1 MTENAER
8 MYLHT
13 GEQALFWQAPDAP
26 AGVFASVAPAPPL
39 RDFVE
44 RIHFGREW
52 VDPANPLT
60 ERVLPDGGVHLIFN
74 LGDPPAVPGGDGSAS
89 VASGARCEP
98 SIIQMAGRVEHVT
111 VTLRPGGMAALLG
124 VPAGELAA
132 EDVPLDALWG
142 PLAAEALE
150 RLSGT
155 PTLER
160 AAVIEAVLMDRLAA
174 RAPRADATAAE
185 AVRMIDRARGRI
197 RVRELAAALG
207 ISERRLEQ
215 VFQRDVGLSPKAVCR
230 IARFRSTV
238 SLLQREPHR
247 AWTDLAYGCGFYDQS
262 HLVNEFQALAGLAPG
277 EFRNRV
283 ADFSKTRPPPP
294 NSFSA
299 DRVKCITPFGESR

>member
-1 MTENAER
+1 MESSAER

-13 GEQALFWQAPDAP
+13 GDEALFWQPPQAP
-26 AGVFASVAPAPPL
+26 AGVFASVEPAPPL

-52 VDPANPLT
+52 VDPAHPLV

-74 LGDPPAVPGGDGSAS
+74 LGDPPAVPGSAGSAA
-89 VASGARCEP
+89 VAAGARCAP
-98 SIIQMAGRVEHVT
+98 NLIHVAGRVEHVT

-142 PLAAEALE
+142 PHAAEALE
-150 RLSGT
+150 RLAAT
-155 PTLER
+155 PPTAARARAMEDVLLE
-160 AAVIEAVLMDRLAA
+160 MLAA
-174 RAPRADATAAE
+174 RAPRPDPAAAE
-185 AVRMIDRARGRI
+185 GVRIIERARGRI

-207 ISERRLEQ
+207 IGERRLEQ
-215 VFQRDVGLSPKAVCR
+215 LFRRSVGLSPKSVCR

-238 SLLQREPHR
+238 TRLRREPDR
-247 AWTDLAYGCGFYDQS
+247 AWTELAYDGGFYDQS

-277 EFRNRV
+277 EFRERECGFFQD
-283 ADFSKTRPPPP
+283 ASPER
-294 NSFSA
+294 
-299 DRVKCITPFGESR
+299 G

>member
-1 MTENAER
+1 MTPSAER

-13 GEQALFWQAPDAP
+13 GEQALFWQTPDAP
-26 AGVFASVAPAPPL
+26 AGVFASVVPAPPL

-52 VDPANPLT
+52 VDPAHPLT

-98 SIIQMAGRVEHVT
+98 SIIHMAGRVEHVT

-142 PLAAEALE
+142 ALATEALE

-155 PTLER
+155 PPTAAR
-160 AAVIEAVLMDRLAA
+160 AAAIEAVLVDRLAA
-174 RAPRADATAAE
+174 RVPRADATAAE

-207 ISERRLEQ
+207 IGERRLEQ

-277 EFRNRV
+277 EFR
-283 ADFSKTRPPPP
+283 
-294 NSFSA
+294 
-299 DRVKCITPFGESR
+299 DRGCGFFQDTSPAAG